1 LGATRFEEL
10 QIMKFAWRNT
20 IPDLTA
26 WNLAETEEVDLGC
39 YEGLLEADTMFAEFD
54 KLEDEMVVDYP

>member
-1 LGATRFEEL
+1 
-10 QIMKFAWRNT
+10 
-20 IPDLTA
+20 
-26 WNLAETEEVDLGC
+26 LAETEEVDLGC